1 MFGLYC
7 NLYRLLI
14 GIYFILVLLSS
25 RERDRR
31 ANVFP
36 LTLGLYGSNFVDIV
50 EVIKLLTVLDRSVK
64 VYIPRIGTI
73 LLIAFTFAFLSNIS
87 QQQKNSRIK
96 TQRVNLSCRIYYIY
110 TDFRGVIDYNVFL
123 KGRYYYTVIEIRY
136 DIDSLLTKAACKA
149 YSIKQGIDPDPAILV
164 LTKISLSL
172 DIV

>member
-1 MFGLYC
+1 MFTESLVLRRIINIANSIGIDIVVTPLYLNYPIYGKLEIQIFGYTYIESLNLRSGRRTMLYPLIIFINMFGLYC

-36 LTLGLYGSNFVDIV
+36 LTLGLYGLNFVDIV

-73 LLIAFTFAFLSNIS
+73 LLIAFTFAFLSNI
-87 QQQKNSRIK
+87 
-96 TQRVNLSCRIYYIY
+96 
-110 TDFRGVIDYNVFL
+110 
-123 KGRYYYTVIEIRY
+123 
-136 DIDSLLTKAACKA
+136 
-149 YSIKQGIDPDPAILV
+149 P
-164 LTKISLSL
+164 
-172 DIV
+172 